1 MNGVLGAVPEWV
13 LRTPAPGPDDAGGE
27 ERGQWIANAIANL
40 PETPAGTQH
49 ETLVRLSYWLAT
61 RNEPD
66 IARATLLAYARLM
79 PLSRPEEPWT
89 LTHCDE
95 LLQSAYTKL
104 AAKGHQPGFVTHLP
118 GGAAGSS
125 YMALGEAEQR
135 AAVLAKIERASTWV
149 VQEREQWIV
158 EGMIAPACYT
168 EVIGE
173 VKRGK
178 TTLISMLMDCVLEGK
193 DFLGRKVRKG
203 PIVVYT
209 EQAGLSL
216 EKTLERA
223 GIRNHPDLYF
233 LTGSASF
240 GAPWRASVGAVI
252 DKCVEVGSQMLF
264 VDTLARLAGV
274 EGEAENTSGIVSIL
288 NPFQE
293 AKARGIACT
302 FVRHAS
308 KSIENRSDVS
318 RAGRGSTSITGE
330 MDICA
335 LLYKPG
341 VEDIRCLHVVSRLG
355 EESDQTL
362 QYENGVYKV
371 LADTA
376 PAVGSK
382 GAAEKKREQA
392 KEAFDG
398 GARTPSAIA
407 KLTGM
412 TRTTA
417 RKYLAEFMGS
427 NMPVTFADDV
437 PEPDGDTGA
446 EKEG

>member
-1 MNGVLGAVPEWV
+1 V
-13 LRTPAPGPDDAGGE
+13 LRTPAPGPDDAAGE
-27 ERGQWIANAIANL
+27 ERGQWIAHTLAGL
-40 PETPAGTQH
+40 HECEPGTQH
-49 ETLVRLSYWLAT
+49 ETLVRLSFWLAT

-66 IARATLLAYARLM
+66 IARALLIGLAGQM
-79 PLSRPEEPWT
+79 PLSRPEDPWT
-89 LTHCDE
+89 EAHCDE
-95 LLQSAYTKL
+95 LLQSAYAKL
-104 AAKGHQPGFVTHLP
+104 AARGHEAGFLTRLP
-118 GGAAGSS
+118 GQPATASS
-125 YMALGEAEQR
+125 QTRAELKKK
-135 AAVLAKIERASTWV
+135 VHRASTWIV
-149 VQEREQWIV
+149 EEREQWIV

-173 VKRGK
+173 VKKGK
-178 TTLISMLMDCVLEGK
+178 TTLITMLMDCVLEGK

-223 GIRNHPDLYF
+223 GIRHHPDLYF
-233 LTGSASF
+233 FTGGDMF
-240 GAPWRASVGAVI
+240 GAPWKEAIGAVI
-252 DKCVEVGSQMLF
+252 DVCGDVGSQMLF

-274 EGEAENTSGIVSIL
+274 EGESENSSGIVSIL

-308 KSIENRSDVS
+308 KSIENRADVS

-341 VEDIRCLHVVSRLG
+341 VEDIRCLQIVSRLG

-362 QYENGVYKV
+362 QYVDGTYVV
-371 LADTA
+371 LDRT
-376 PAVGSK
+376 PELGMKAVSD
-382 GAAEKKREQA
+382 KKRAAA
-392 KEAFDG
+392 KEAFDA

-407 KLTGM
+407 KAAGM
-412 TRTTA
+412 TRATA

-427 NMPVTFADDV
+427 NMPVTFADEGSD
-437 PEPDGDTGA
+437 DGTPAVADT
-446 EKEG
+446 E